1 MGIESRLSSLIFST
15 LTSYLQLLSFWFYL
29 FLFQFLSKRENL
41 RGMIENLKHRF
52 WSLVALITFATYVLI
67 DENNVLDSQKA
78 FVALSLFNIMQFPM
92 AILPMFLVFLAQ
104 AIVSCKRINKY
115 MNLDE
120 ILPKNATIEV
130 NKNAIEITKGQKIQN
145 EFVVSSI
152 FQKTNKS
159 LISAL
164 ASKEWSRIFF

>member
-1 MGIESRLSSLIFST
+1 
-15 LTSYLQLLSFWFYL
+15 
-29 FLFQFLSKRENL
+29 
-41 RGMIENLKHRF
+41 MIENLKHRF
-52 WSLVALITFATYVLI
+52 RSLVALITFATYVLI

-130 NKNAIEITKGQKIQN
+130 NKNAIEITKGQ
-145 EFVVSSI
+145 E
-152 FQKTNKS
+152 
-159 LISAL
+159 IS
-164 ASKEWSRIFF
+164 EWNCGVFNFPKNY